1 MSYKQQQQKNNQ
13 RKFDSIIS
21 KKHNQKNKKRAI
33 IVFQKQESYCSSE
46 ELCND
51 DNSIRND
58 LSWLISGIPP
68 DYDECCIEYKNPN
81 DELWKEAD
89 AETNNYLFGYD
100 SIHF

>member
-33 IVFQKQESYCSSE
+33 IVFQKQESYCSE

-100 SIHF
+100 SIYF